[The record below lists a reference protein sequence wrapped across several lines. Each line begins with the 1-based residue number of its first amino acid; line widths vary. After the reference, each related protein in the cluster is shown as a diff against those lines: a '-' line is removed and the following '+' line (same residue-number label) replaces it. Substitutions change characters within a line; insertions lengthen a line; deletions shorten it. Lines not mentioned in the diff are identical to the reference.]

1 MRPAATPRL
10 VRAFGVGDVRVRV
23 MRNAG
28 GSHRRFTAVF
38 AADPEELAAAPSFQR
53 DELADLKAAVDVAAA
68 TIDLLDERPDPRP
81 RKSVVM
87 PFTKEGSS

>member
-1 MRPAATPRL
+1 MRPEPTLRL

-23 MRNAG
+23 MRSAG
-28 GSHRRFTAVF
+28 GSPRRFTAVF

-81 RKSVVM
+81 KQAKVLPLRK
-87 PFTKEGSS
+87 EASS